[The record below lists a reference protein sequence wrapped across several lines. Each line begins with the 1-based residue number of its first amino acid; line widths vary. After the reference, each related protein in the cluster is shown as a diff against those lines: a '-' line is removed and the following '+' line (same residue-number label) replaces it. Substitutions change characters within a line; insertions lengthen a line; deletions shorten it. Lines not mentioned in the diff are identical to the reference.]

1 MYLIAS
7 EGKHSIRAFIQIYY
21 PQKAQ
26 ENTISIP
33 LSPTEHDQ
41 VNLELKQEQIKN
53 KDRRS

>member
-7 EGKHSIRAFIQIYY
+7 EGKQSIRAFIQIYY
-21 PQKAQ
+21 PQKAW

-33 LSPTEHDQ
+33 LSPTEHGQ
-41 VNLELKQEQIKN
+41 VNLALKQEQTKN